1 MEFLWFQNLVHIKAT
16 LERDKIKGKKEG
28 KGFSEI
34 NKYIAFGSDGRIN
47 EVTIRFT
54 QC

>member
-16 LERDKIKGKKEG
+16 LKKGKIKGKKLRQG
-28 KGFSEI
+28 VFR
-34 NKYIAFGSDGRIN
+34 NKHVAFGSDGRSN

-54 QC
+54 QG